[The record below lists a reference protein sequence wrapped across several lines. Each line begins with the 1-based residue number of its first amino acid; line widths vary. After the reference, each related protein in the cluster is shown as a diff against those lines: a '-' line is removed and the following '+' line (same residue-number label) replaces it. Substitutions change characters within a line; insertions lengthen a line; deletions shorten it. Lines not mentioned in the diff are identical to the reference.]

1 MPQTFDEDDGIYT
14 PAAAIVSLTDA
25 FGTADG
31 TVVDVTA
38 TPTQGT
44 INDNFQEMSTKIN
57 AILAALRAANI
68 IAED

>member
-1 MPQTFDEDDGIYT
+1 MPQTWDEDDMMWT
-14 PAAAIVSLTDA
+14 PAAAIPNLTDA

-31 TVVDVTA
+31 TIVDVTA

-44 INDNFQEMSTKIN
+44 INDNFQDVTTKIN
-57 AILAALRAANI
+57 AILAALRAANL